1 MKIAISGKG
10 GVGKTIL
17 ASLLAKVFAESGY
30 SILAIDADL
39 ANLPLLDSS
48 QPIITQVRNIY
59 QALFSS
65 LQTPSKIN

>member
-59 QALFSS
+59 QALLSS